1 MAGRA
6 ARNQSGLVILYGD
19 KNTEAMIHLIETSKE
34 RRTIQKRF
42 NKKNNIVPKT
52 IYKTIDDI
60 MVSTSV
66 ADSMKDYNQDSVPSI
81 DISQISNEDKEV
93 ILDELRKAMLNA
105 AEELKFEKAAKIRD
119 EITAFEKDLGIAV
132 S

>member
-1 MAGRA
+1 M
-6 ARNQSGLVILYGD
+6 
-19 KNTEAMIHLIETSKE
+19 KH
-34 RRTIQKRF
+34 
-42 NKKNNIVPKT
+42 NIVPKT

-66 ADSMKDYNQDSVPSI
+66 ADSMKDYNQDSVPPI

-93 ILDELRKAMLNA
+93 ILDELRRAMLNA